1 MGVGLGE
8 DGGVNMIEIYCRKF
22 SKLNENIILKIKYI
36 KSSVSEYLS
45 IILY

>member
-8 DGGVNMIEIYCRKF
+8 DGGVNMIEIHCRKL

-36 KSSVSEYLS
+36 NISVSEYLS

>member
-36 KSSVSEYLS
+36 KISVSEYLS

>member
-8 DGGVNMIEIYCRKF
+8 DGGVNMIEIHCRKF

-36 KSSVSEYLS
+36 KISVSEYLS
-45 IILY
+45 IIIY